1 MILFTNIAPI
11 KIMALLTTTQILQ
24 DLEKYGALG
33 MYVPPEG
40 GYEGRFQRLLR
51 NSGYEVL
58 FITARGLG
66 DVATYLTG
74 VHGVRP
80 SHLGKQPGPPNV
92 RRYFIPPKIQYRLST
107 LAPKSKGLLVWL
119 IEGKFL
125 SRQEWTVIANIP
137 QQDNRVK
144 VILEVGSGR
153 SVEWKPLTELLN
165 S

>member
-1 MILFTNIAPI
+1 MALFTTT
-11 KIMALLTTTQILQ
+11 KILRDI
-24 DLEKYGALG
+24 EEHGALG

-80 SHLGKQPGPPNV
+80 PHLGKQPGPPGV
-92 RRYFIPPKIQYRLST
+92 RRYFIPPKIQYRLSA
-107 LAPKSKGLLVWL
+107 LSPNSKGLLVWL
-119 IEGKFL
+119 TEGKFL
-125 SRQEWTVIANIP
+125 SRQEWQVIANIP
-137 QQDNRVK
+137 KQDSRVK
-144 VILEVGSGR
+144 IVLEVASGR
-153 SVEWKPLTELLN
+153 EVEWKPLAEIIKGA
-165 S
+165 

>member
-1 MILFTNIAPI
+1 MALFT
-11 KIMALLTTTQILQ
+11 TTKILQ
-24 DLEKYGALG
+24 DIETYGALG

-80 SHLGKQPGPPNV
+80 PHLGKQPGPPAV
-92 RRYFIPPKIQYRLST
+92 RRYFIPPKIQYRLSV
-107 LAPKSKGLLVWL
+107 LRPQSKGLLVWMT
-119 IEGKFL
+119 EGKFL
-125 SRQEWTVIANIP
+125 SRQEWQVIANIP
-137 QQDNRVK
+137 QQDSRVK
-144 VILEVGSGR
+144 IVLEVGSSR
-153 SVEWKPLTELLN
+153 EVEWKPLADLVKVA
-165 S
+165 